1 LAPGDLEPNEMTE
14 EQKNKFLWAEDE
26 FTVEY
31 DEETDG

>member
-1 LAPGDLEPNEMTE
+1 MTE